1 MSVILGSRLRRR
13 WLSLS
18 GVHSLAE
25 NILKA
30 AGASQSD
37 LSLLLVGDRAMRRLN
52 RRYRHKDRTT
62 DVLAFPI
69 TPTRPSPLPCPPHLR
84 GRVRVG
90 RGGGSGRELGDVVI
104 SLPQAARQAKQA
116 GHSLER
122 ELAVLVTHGVL
133 HLLGYDHE
141 RGTREASRM
150 QRCERMVLRA
160 VGRIPRMFGTR

>member
-1 MSVILGSRLRRR
+1 MSVVLGSRLRRR

-30 AGASQSD
+30 AGTSQSD

-52 RRYRHKDRTT
+52 RRYRRKDRTT
-62 DVLAFPI
+62 DVLAFPARKI
-69 TPTRPSPLPCPPHLR
+69 SSRLTPHASRFTSSL
-84 GRVRVG
+84 
-90 RGGGSGRELGDVVI
+90 LGDVVM

-122 ELAVLVTHGVL
+122 EVAVLITHGLL
-133 HLLGYDHE
+133 HLMGYDHE
-141 RGTREASRM
+141 RSAREARRMSR
-150 QRCERMVLRA
+150 RELAVLRTL
-160 VGRIPRMFGTR
+160 GTMPKLMANRK

>member
-1 MSVILGSRLRRR
+1 MAVALSSRLRRR

-30 AGASQSD
+30 AGASRSD

-62 DVLAFPI
+62 DVLAFPVAV
-69 TPTRPSPLPCPPHLR
+69 SPRLTSYVSRLT
-84 GRVRVG
+84 
-90 RGGGSGRELGDVVI
+90 SSSLGDVVI

-116 GHSLER
+116 GHSLDR
-122 ELAVLVTHGVL
+122 EVAVLIAHGLL
-133 HLLGYDHE
+133 HLMGYDHE
-141 RGTREASRM
+141 RSARKARRMSRREQS
-150 QRCERMVLRA
+150 VLRR
-160 VGRIPRMFGTR
+160 VGAIPKLVANRK

>member
-1 MSVILGSRLRRR
+1 MAVVLSSRLRRR
-13 WLSLS
+13 RLSLS

-30 AGASQSD
+30 AGVSRSL

-52 RRYRHKDRTT
+52 RRYRHEDRTT

-69 TPTRPSPLPCPPHLR
+69 APTRPSPL
-84 GRVRVG
+84 
-90 RGGGSGRELGDVVI
+90 RGGGLGRGLLGDVVI
-104 SLPQAARQAKQA
+104 SLPQAARQARQA
-116 GHSLER
+116 GHSIER

-141 RGTREASRM
+141 RSAREAQRM
-150 QRCERMVLRA
+150 SLRERAVLRK
-160 VGRIPRMFGTR
+160 VMSNE